1 MAEGQKRG
9 GRKQAPKGAPD
20 GTAYVICPIGPA
32 KSEIRVRADEIME
45 FVIGPAAAQVGLQ
58 TDRSDREP
66 APGNITRQIVKAI
79 TEARVVIADL
89 SSRNPN
95 VFYELGVAH
104 SFQRPVVLLIDDASK
119 MPFDVH
125 HERVIELGSEGRISL
140 TDAKRAGGELI
151 EALKVVV
158 AEGYKPAS
166 IVTDVAR
173 AQDMTDLESDDPRG
187 AQLETINAQ
196 LEYLSTQV
204 RSLESRV
211 ERSAGASGVLSS
223 PDWYKPISPIGPSLL
238 SGVMSGSLGA
248 LDALKPPSVVITSG
262 TTEIEGTPRVTITN
276 VPTKPPNR
284 RQ

>member
-1 MAEGQKRG
+1 M
-9 GRKQAPKGAPD
+9 
-20 GTAYVICPIGPA
+20 
-32 KSEIRVRADEIME
+32 
-45 FVIGPAAAQVGLQ
+45 
-58 TDRSDREP
+58 
-66 APGNITRQIVKAI
+66 
-79 TEARVVIADL
+79 IADL

-104 SFQRPVVLLIDDASK
+104 SFQRPVVLLIDDATK

-140 TDAKRAGGELI
+140 TDAKRANRELI
-151 EALKVVV
+151 EALKVVIV
-158 AEGYKPAS
+158 ESYKPAS

-173 AQDMTDLESDDPRG
+173 AQNMADLESNDPRG

-211 ERSAGASGVLSS
+211 ERSGASGVLSS
-223 PDWYKPISPIGPSLL
+223 LDWYKPIAPIDPSLL
-238 SGVMSGSLGA
+238 SGLMSGSLGT
-248 LDALKPPSVVITSG
+248 LDTRKPPSVVITSG

-284 RQ
+284 R